1 MDKKE
6 TTQALRAAIKE
17 NSVRIRQLKMVRA
30 LPGQPGWQGSGM
42 GCDLE
47 QRKGLATLLC
57 LARARMR
64 GRRHVVVLPRVI
76 LLPPGG
82 TKTYGSVRYV
92 ANQAELD
99 KLCDEEIAAR
109 FPGALLEAPL
119 DYFRAPWRVQPSNRP
134 SLLARIR
141 AFFRRRTVRAFTGGA

>member
-1 MDKKE
+1 
-6 TTQALRAAIKE
+6 
-17 NSVRIRQLKMVRA
+17 
-30 LPGQPGWQGSGM
+30 M

-64 GRRHVVVLPRVI
+64 GRRHVVALPRVI

-119 DYFRAPWRVQPSNRP
+119 NYFRAPWRAQPYRP

-141 AFFRRRTVRAFTGGA
+141 AFFRRRTSRAFTGGA

>member
-82 TKTYGSVRYV
+82 TKTYGS
-92 ANQAELD
+92 ELD